1 VEIGADVATTTTSAT
16 TDQLVIT
23 TNINTSKP
31 ITGET
36 TYTLS
41 CITLDGTP
49 LTKQATV
56 RIIPT
61 FQEK

>member
-1 VEIGADVATTTTSAT
+1 VKSCTVSAQNGDAWSALQSAIGR
-16 TDQLVIT
+16 
-23 TNINTSKP
+23 NISKP

-41 CITLDGTP
+41 CVTLDGST
-49 LTKQATV
+49 LRKSATV